1 MASEISSAPTPPSDR
16 NTDKMSDAA
25 TEPASAP
32 AEPSAAEPVKSEPAA
47 KAFDRVFLVVVDNTP
62 EMGVAIR
69 YACRRALHTG
79 GRVALVHIIEPGDFQ
94 HWLGVGE
101 LIRQE
106 TRQAAEQLV
115 QKMAGEAYQLSGSMP
130 VIYIREGER
139 TAEVFKLL
147 SEEPGIS
154 ILVLA
159 AAIGGKGPGPLVTAL
174 TGKMVGQMRVPVTVV
189 PGNLTPDAVD
199 KIA

>member
-1 MASEISSAPTPPSDR
+1 MSEASAEPAPASEAPAPPA
-16 NTDKMSDAA
+16 DAA
-25 TEPASAP
+25 PEPAK
-32 AEPSAAEPVKSEPAA
+32 VI
-47 KAFDRVFLVVVDNTP
+47 DRVFLVVVDNSP
-62 EMGVAIR
+62 EMAVAIR

-139 TAEVFKLL
+139 TAEVVKLL
-147 SEEPGIS
+147 QEEPGIS

-174 TGKMVGQMRVPVTVV
+174 TGKLVGQLRVPVTVV
-189 PGNLTPDAVD
+189 PGNLTPDAID
-199 KIA
+199 KVA

>member
-1 MASEISSAPTPPSDR
+1 MASETSSTPPGLETDR
-16 NTDKMSDAA
+16 APDASSPTEPAA
-25 TEPASAP
+25 TEAAAEQPAR
-32 AEPSAAEPVKSEPAA
+32 AEPA

-62 EMGVAIR
+62 EMAVAIR

-79 GRVALVHIIEPGDFQ
+79 GRVALVHVIEPADFQ

-101 LIRQE
+101 LIQQE
-106 TRQAAEQLV
+106 ARQAAEQLV
-115 QKMAGEAYQLSGSMP
+115 QKMAAEVYQLSGSIP

-139 TAEVFKLL
+139 TAEILKLL
-147 SEEPGIS
+147 QEEPGIS

-159 AAIGGKGPGPLVTAL
+159 AATGNRGPGPLVTAL
-174 TGKMVGQMRVPVTVV
+174 TGRMVAQMRVPITVV
-189 PGNLTPDAVD
+189 PGNLTPEAID

>member
-16 NTDKMSDAA
+16 ASDKMSEASA
-25 TEPASAP
+25 EPAPAVAP
-32 AEPSAAEPVKSEPAA
+32 AHVAADPANV
-47 KAFDRVFLVVVDNTP
+47 FDRVFLVVVDNTP
-62 EMGVAIR
+62 EMAVAIR

-94 HWLGVGE
+94 QWLGVGE

-106 TRQAAEQLV
+106 ARQAAEQLV
-115 QKMAGEAYQLSGSMP
+115 QKMAAEAYQLSGSIP
-130 VIYIREGER
+130 VLYIREGDR
-139 TAEVFKLL
+139 TAEVLKLL
-147 SEEPGIS
+147 QEEPGIS

-189 PGNLTPDAVD
+189 PGNLTPDGID